1 RQPSGLG
8 GKLPWPLPASE
19 FSRPLAPP
27 RPPQIERKKSRGKVD
42 ANNHRSC
49 KSLGGKHP
57 FTSPQQGARYFIRAN
72 QELEIRARLT
82 REAAPWCLSPSS
94 ASRGPRV
101 FARKKAGGAAVSAG
115 SWFCSANGRFPRP
128 RGRVRTRAAPGCRNT
143 RCRGRLAPV
152 AA

>member
-1 RQPSGLG
+1 QGYDMLAFIDFLGTLPTLPPSLSRQPSGLG

-101 FARKKAGGAAVSAG
+101 FARKKSR
-115 SWFCSANGRFPRP
+115 W
-128 RGRVRTRAAPGCRNT
+128 RGRVCGLLVLLREWSISSTAR
-143 RCRGRLAPV
+143 
-152 AA
+152 